1 MNDTTLD
8 LILSLTSRLESAHQ
22 EIGRLQTVL
31 DAERKANANNAPAAD
46 AVAALLKSSPSK
58 IGLIKWVRSQTG
70 GGLRESKMAVEGSV
84 FWHQLERDKA
94 EAQRAGYL
102 NGVQRNAG

>member
-22 EIGRLQTVL
+22 EIGRLEAVL
-31 DAERKANANNAPAAD
+31 DNERAANASNAPAVD
-46 AVAALLKSSPSK
+46 AVAALLKGSPSK

-70 GGLRESKMAVEGSV
+70 GGLRDSKMAVEGSV
-84 FWHQLERDKA
+84 FWQRLEQDKA
-94 EAQRAGYL
+94 EAERAGYM